1 MRSNCLIC
9 AVSLEDD
16 GNALEPKWWL
26 HDIVNMLN
34 TNRLFP
40 LKWLI
45 SYCVNLISINYYFK
59 KSSVPLYWSQR
70 EVQILTMLTGSGLSP
85 GALASCF
92 GPLSTPHPSIPLLAQ
107 QPPLLQ
113 EAGHAPCTGLCIPFP
128 FWWTLLSETRL
139 RAPLPPVGL
148 YWCLSFSNCHVE
160 SDNFPCVVPI
170 YSPLSPPSH

>member
-26 HDIVNMLN
+26 HDIVNKLN

-59 KSSVPLYWSQR
+59 KSSVPLY
-70 EVQILTMLTGSGLSP
+70 
-85 GALASCF
+85 
-92 GPLSTPHPSIPLLAQ
+92 
-107 QPPLLQ
+107 
-113 EAGHAPCTGLCIPFP
+113 
-128 FWWTLLSETRL
+128 
-139 RAPLPPVGL
+139 
-148 YWCLSFSNCHVE
+148 
-160 SDNFPCVVPI
+160 
-170 YSPLSPPSH
+170 